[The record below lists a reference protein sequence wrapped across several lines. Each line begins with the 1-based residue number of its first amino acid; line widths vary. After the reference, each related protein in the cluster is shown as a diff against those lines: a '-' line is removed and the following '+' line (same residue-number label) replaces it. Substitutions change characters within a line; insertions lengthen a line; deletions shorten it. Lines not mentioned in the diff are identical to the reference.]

1 MIHTVHIVMK
11 SVEKNLQVKGVFF
24 RLTKAYEKLQQTFK
38 EPLVVPFW
46 LASVTCFGLL
56 WTFISASICR
66 IFFLPRKFSKTVFI
80 ENAYTPIFLIPSSF
94 KSPKSF
100 AGKKNFVLSHSQNL
114 RLENPLD

>member
-11 SVEKNLQVKGVFF
+11 SVEKNLQVKGFFF

-38 EPLVVPFW
+38 EPLFVPFW

-66 IFFLPRKFSKTVFI
+66 VFFLPRKFSKTVFI
-80 ENAYTPIFLIPSSF
+80 ENAYTPIFLIPSKLQVS
-94 KSPKSF
+94 
-100 AGKKNFVLSHSQNL
+100 
-114 RLENPLD
+114 